1 MPRIRKEK
9 NRTWSKEEK
18 LRIVNRN
25 LIDGLSTRFI
35 AKEEDIS
42 DGMLRGW
49 IKKYLECGEEAL
61 INKKKPGNPMCK
73 YSNRKNLTKEE
84 QLEYENMK
92 LRIENE
98 MLKKGYLREGDGTIV
113 KFTK

>member
-1 MPRIRKEK
+1 MPRIREEK

-18 LRIVNRN
+18 LRIINRH
-25 LIDGLSTRFI
+25 LIDGLSTREI
-35 AKEEDIS
+35 AKAEDIS
-42 DGMLRGW
+42 GGMLRGW
-49 IKKYLECGEEAL
+49 IKKYLEYGEEAL
-61 INKKKPGNPMCK
+61 INKKKPGNPLAK
-73 YSNRKNLTKEE
+73 YSNKKNLTKEE

-98 MLKKGYLREGDGTIV
+98 LLKKGYLMKGDGTIV